1 MSIPCR
7 LDIIHRNA
15 LKMISLPSDIVH
27 ENQKIREM
35 GLSVAEHVK
44 RGENGDSEK

>member
-1 MSIPCR
+1 MVVKGAS
-7 LDIIHRNA
+7 

>member
-1 MSIPCR
+1 MVVKR
-7 LDIIHRNA
+7 GA
-15 LKMISLPSDIVH
+15 LKMILLPSEIVY

-35 GLSVAEHVK
+35 KLSVAEHVK